1 MLPAHLHE
9 GNAAAGSG
17 YPISLSPRGS
27 PQIPRR
33 QQSLTDL
40 EGRIGGV
47 AGGSSRTITSAA
59 SFVSDF
65 ASFRRNMGHAAVVDG
80 MHTGGAQTL
89 PKQKRMQSRM
99 LSDDAGDGIFER
111 VSIRSDGGGAGIPM
125 PSTPDY
131 DGDTST
137 FGEGASSV
145 AASDDLYDLP
155 PPKRDPP
162 LLAGVPSTSLASAS
176 SASPSSTTAAASTP
190 SAAVSRHVTM
200 GGNRY
205 DSHTISFEFPADP
218 PAHFSAL
225 QVEKR
230 LLPPPREVQN
240 ILDGRMLML
249 EQFDNNR
256 AAWKRNQFDPVVG
269 WLLEAVADA
278 HLSKKVMLVARRV
291 LAYGGFT
298 RNLCVAGSVNAISG
312 ELLTSFDEFITG
324 LQATRTKL
332 GEEMHRIYVT
342 KKLGQALGDAQLDP
356 LLRVHRC
363 FAGKQR
369 EAVRQDADGVL
380 DNLGGYFKDGV
391 VDYEDP
397 VAYSERK
404 LMHVL
409 VMACA
414 AVDAIFQGALKKACG
429 RHAVWTRGGPL
440 KKVARM
446 LNKMLADDR
455 DERKPR
461 CMMQIDIIRGM
472 VAVKTPDELKHV
484 LRSLSGSFGGG
495 FAYHKNLFAISDE
508 KAAKRKHLRSVM

>member
-1 MLPAHLHE
+1 
-9 GNAAAGSG
+9 
-17 YPISLSPRGS
+17 
-27 PQIPRR
+27 
-33 QQSLTDL
+33 
-40 EGRIGGV
+40 
-47 AGGSSRTITSAA
+47 
-59 SFVSDF
+59 
-65 ASFRRNMGHAAVVDG
+65 
-80 MHTGGAQTL
+80 
-89 PKQKRMQSRM
+89 
-99 LSDDAGDGIFER
+99 
-111 VSIRSDGGGAGIPM
+111 M

-205 DSHTISFEFPADP
+205 DSHTMYSTNSSAPDDLYALPPQRQLHDRHANNNHHHHNNNTGCGGDGSGGDFAAAAAGLNTAAFCPRVPRGSPRMSRAAPLTPNTPPTSSSFEFPADP

-508 KAAKRKHLRSVM
+508 KAAKRKHLRSVMVSDTCLPPPPV